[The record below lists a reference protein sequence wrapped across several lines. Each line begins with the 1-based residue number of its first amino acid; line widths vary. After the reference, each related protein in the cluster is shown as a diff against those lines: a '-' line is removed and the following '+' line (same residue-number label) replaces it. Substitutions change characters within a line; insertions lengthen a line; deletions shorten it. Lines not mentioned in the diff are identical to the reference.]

1 MSVPVAVEPDEDLDE
16 EEPED
21 APPPP
26 KLAAALDQLLS
37 LAVEAPPPYYPDA
50 SDTDRL
56 LHALM
61 AVGRLHALCNTNA
74 GFLGAERPP
83 VDEEER
89 QWAAERDLE
98 FVRRCADE
106 LLEVVAR
113 CVRFAVWL
121 WAHLRPE
128 GEPRREARRNAAGEA
143 REETL
148 FELGMC
154 AQRPRARLSADKHR
168 VADFLRPTLAFAALQ
183 CADAA
188 HELEDARFPGT
199 AGSTMLDLAA
209 SLLSDGDEVA
219 TAAGYRLWPEL
230 GSDG

>member
-1 MSVPVAVEPDEDLDE
+1 MAVEPDEDLGE

-21 APPPP
+21 PPPPP

-61 AVGRLHALCNTNA
+61 AVGRLHALCNTCA
-74 GFLGAERPP
+74 GLLSAEPPP
-83 VDEEER
+83 VDEDER
-89 QWAAERDLE
+89 EWVAERDLE

-106 LLEVVAR
+106 LLELAAR

-121 WAHLRPE
+121 WADLRPE
-128 GEPRREARRNAAGEA
+128 GEARREARRNAAAEA

-148 FELGMC
+148 FELGIC
-154 AQRPRARLSADKHR
+154 AQRSRASLSADKHR
-168 VADFLRPTLAFAALQ
+168 VADFLRTTLAFAALQ

-188 HELEDARFPGT
+188 HELQDGQFPGT

-219 TAAGYRLWPEL
+219 TAAGYRRWPEL